1 MEHAVSFFSLWFTA
15 MLLVVLW
22 PSSPHPNQENISIL
36 HSGTLW
42 TAFRDQPCVLSTIPV
57 NFQFIAEL
65 HTYVKYICK
74 IHSYFLCMYIEVCDV
89 VIFSFVEENIDT
101 PFLLIYAV
109 VNWNAIMFV
118 DREAP
123 SLQKYRNLITLV
135 FTRILRQLIIY
146 FSHKKFL

>member
-22 PSSPHPNQENISIL
+22 PSPPHPNQENISIL
-36 HSGTLW
+36 YSGTRW
-42 TAFRDQPCVLSTIPV
+42 TAFRDQPCVLSTVPI
-57 NFQFIAEL
+57 NSQFIAEL
-65 HTYVKYICK
+65 HPYVKYTR
-74 IHSYFLCMYIEVCDV
+74 FFWCMYIEVCDV
-89 VIFSFVEENIDT
+89 VVFSFVEENMDT